1 MARRSIGRR
10 TFLSA
15 TLAAGGSL
23 LAGRASAAPT
33 AAPAP
38 PRKGGSAAFPIEEA
52 TVADLSAAMAAGRLT
67 ARRLAEAY
75 LARIDAL
82 DRKGP
87 ALRAVIEANPDAL
100 AIADGLDRERKDGK
114 LRGPLHGIP
123 VLVKDNLDTA
133 DRMLTTAGSLA
144 LANAPRPARDA
155 FVVERLRAAGAVLLG
170 KTNLS
175 EWANF
180 RGDRSTSGWSGRGGL
195 TRNPYALDR
204 NTSGSSSGSGAAA
217 AASLCAVAIGTETD
231 GSIVSPSSHG
241 ALVGVKPT
249 VGLVSRA
256 GIVPIAHTQDTAGPM
271 GRTVRDVAL
280 VLAAIEGVDS
290 NDAATANPDRPQAR
304 DYLAGLDA
312 NALSGARLGVVKN
325 LLGKHVGV
333 DRVIRPALDVLR
345 ARGATLVEVELSSEA
360 YDAAELEVLLF
371 EFKADLGAYLARR
384 GGPIGDL
391 EALAAFNEAHA
402 DEELRWF
409 GQETVVSASKKGG
422 LDDPAYRKALET
434 CGAAR
439 RDIHGLVDKESL
451 DAIVA
456 PTDSPAW
463 TTDLLNGDPLTISS
477 STYPAVAGTPH
488 VTVPAGFYHGLPVG
502 LSFIG
507 KAWSEPRLLA
517 LAYAFEQATRA
528 RMPPTFPRSVSL

>member
-23 LAGRASAAPT
+23 LAGRASAAP
-33 AAPAP
+33 APAP
-38 PRKGGSAAFPIEEA
+38 APARKGGSTFPLEEA
-52 TVADLSAAMAAGRLT
+52 TIADLSGAMAAGRIT
-67 ARRLAEAY
+67 ARQLAEAY
-75 LARIDAL
+75 LARIEGV

-87 ALRAVIEANPDAL
+87 ALRAVIETNPDAL
-100 AIADGLDRERKDGK
+100 AIADGLDRERKEGK

-144 LANAPRPARDA
+144 LADAPRPARDS

-204 NTSGSSSGSGAAA
+204 NTSGSSSGSGAAV

-241 ALVGVKPT
+241 ALVGLKPT
-249 VGLVSRA
+249 IGLVSRA

-271 GRTVRDVAL
+271 ARTVRDAAL
-280 VLAAIEGVDS
+280 LLAAIEGVDP
-290 NDAATANPDRPQAR
+290 NDTATGAADRPQAR

-312 NALSGARLGVVKN
+312 NALAGARLGVVKN

-345 ARGATLVEVELSSEA
+345 ARGATLVEVELTSEA

-384 GGPIGDL
+384 GGPIADL
-391 EALAAFNEAHA
+391 AALAAFNEAHA
-402 DEELRWF
+402 DRELNWF
-409 GQETVVSASKKGG
+409 GQETVVAASKKGG

-439 RDIHGLVDKESL
+439 RDIHGLVDKEGL

-463 TTDLLNGDPLTISS
+463 TTDLLNGDHFTLSS

-517 LAYAFEQATRA
+517 LAHAFEQATKA
-528 RMPPTFPRSVSL
+528 RMPPTFPKSVKV